1 MVTRRRF
8 LAGCTAVPVVS
19 YLSLNSSFA
28 ATPPTM
34 LVIAMQLDNIT
45 SLDPHESFEAT
56 GGQIC
61 GNLYQRLVTPDP
73 KQADKVIGQL
83 AQSWD
88 VSSDNG
94 TLHVPSRS
102 GGQIRRW
109 FAAYRRRRG
118 VLD

>member
-83 AQSWD
+83 A
-88 VSSDNG
+88 
-94 TLHVPSRS
+94 
-102 GGQIRRW
+102 
-109 FAAYRRRRG
+109 
-118 VLD
+118 